1 MAEAPERRR
10 LVKTVI
16 GVALIGMV
24 ACRGSSRQSEAQGAA
39 PPPESE
45 APVALNP
52 DVPIAYPPALF
63 ERKVE
68 GDVTLR
74 LFVDSTGKLIPEST
88 RVAEPSGY
96 PALDSAALAG
106 APALKFAPA
115 KRHGIA
121 VATVFLQPVEFRQ
134 VGTTRTGTVTL
145 PPPTR
150 PGANA
155 RPTTGGR
162 AASAS
167 EITSGRA
174 PPPRYD
180 ACRHDQS
187 ACGHDASAAGH
198 DAPRHHQGAAGHE
211 CLNTVSHTRTSS
223 RRSAGPP

>member
-1 MAEAPERRR
+1 MEAPDVRS
-10 LVKTVI
+10 LL
-16 GVALIGMV
+16 LIAFV
-24 ACRGSSRQSEAQGAA
+24 VTACPGGSKQSDGQTSQAA

-145 PPPTR
+145 PPP
-150 PGANA
+150 
-155 RPTTGGR
+155 
-162 AASAS
+162 
-167 EITSGRA
+167 
-174 PPPRYD
+174 PPPPPTPVLPPP
-180 ACRHDQS
+180 
-187 ACGHDASAAGH
+187 
-198 DAPRHHQGAAGHE
+198 AP
-211 CLNTVSHTRTSS
+211 
-223 RRSAGPP
+223 

>member
-1 MAEAPERRR
+1 MAEASERRR

-24 ACRGSSRQSEAQGAA
+24 ACRGSSRQSEGQGAA

-115 KRHGIA
+115 KRHGIP
-121 VATVFLQPVEFRQ
+121 VATAFLQPVELRPA
-134 VGTTRTGTVTL
+134 GTTRAGGGTVTL
-145 PPPTR
+145 PPPAAPTPIPPPAAAPVRRRPRPVVPTPTPPQPVPADTTR
-150 PGANA
+150 KDTTKT
-155 RPTTGGR
+155 RTDTGG
-162 AASAS
+162 
-167 EITSGRA
+167 TT
-174 PPPRYD
+174 
-180 ACRHDQS
+180 H
-187 ACGHDASAAGH
+187 
-198 DAPRHHQGAAGHE
+198 
-211 CLNTVSHTRTSS
+211 
-223 RRSAGPP
+223 